1 MMERNK
7 AAGPGTN
14 AGSANPASR
23 VVSNLPRYSS
33 VLLLLAVFCVE
44 LGVGGFVVR
53 DLRTA
58 DDQAHR
64 MYTESVRG
72 LRRIGELQYDAQETR
87 RSTLYALTT
96 SDSNLQVEYAD
107 QSRGADRRVSEGIA
121 QYLQE
126 ARTDE
131 EAALGRRLHADWA
144 AYLRVRDEVLASI
157 LEGSTKEAVS
167 LDLGGGVSSFDRVG
181 QDLEEVKRLYDQKA
195 SQQLANVA
203 ATSRRT
209 VARLIGVLVFTL
221 LFASVSVWAIQRS
234 RVLGTLQLAKMQMDF
249 VASVSHELRTPLAVI
264 SSAADNI
271 ADGVVSGKEQ
281 LQRYGSTIR
290 NQSRQ
295 ITELVNQILLFA
307 STRDGQNRY
316 VLRPIQVSELIHTLL
331 DNTSELTRAA
341 GFEIAQHV
349 EGGLPAVLVDPVAL
363 SKSLQNLLVNAVKYS
378 GESRWIGINA
388 SLARSSDR
396 GHKEVRISV
405 RDRGMGIDHSEMAH
419 IFEPFYRSPRVSAAQ
434 IHGTGLGLPL
444 AKNIVEAMG
453 GRISVDSELGVGS
466 VFTLHLPVAEE
477 GKVHS
482 PILTSVI
489 HPFSQK

>member
-1 MMERNK
+1 MMDSNK
-7 AAGPGTN
+7 AAGPNTSS
-14 AGSANPASR
+14 SAAAASR
-23 VVSNLPRYSS
+23 LLNNLSRYSS
-33 VLLLLAVFCVE
+33 ALLLLAVLFVE
-44 LGVGGFVVR
+44 LGIGGFIIR

-64 MYTESVRG
+64 MYTESVLG
-72 LRRIGELQYDAQETR
+72 LRSIGELQYDAQETR

-96 SDSNLQVEYAD
+96 NDSNLQVEYAD
-107 QSRGADRRVSEGIA
+107 QSRGADRRVSQGIT
-121 QYLQE
+121 QYLQQ
-126 ARTDE
+126 AGTAE
-131 EAALGRRLHADWA
+131 ELALGSRLHSDWA
-144 AYLRVRDEVLASI
+144 AYLQVRDEVLASI
-157 LEGSTKEAVS
+157 LEGSTKEAVA
-167 LDLGGGVSSFDRVG
+167 LDLSGGVSSFDRVG

-203 ATSRRT
+203 ASSRRT
-209 VARLIGVLVFTL
+209 LARLIGVLVFTL
-221 LFASVSVWAIQRS
+221 LFASASVWAIQRS
-234 RVLGTLQLAKMQMDF
+234 RMLGTLQLAKMQMDF

-316 VLRPIQVSELIHTLL
+316 VLRPIQVSELIHTVL

-341 GFEIAQHV
+341 GFEITQNV
-349 EGGLPAVLVDPVAL
+349 EPGLPAVMVDPVAL

-378 GESRWIGINA
+378 GNSRWIGINA
-388 SLARSSDR
+388 SLARSPERS
-396 GHKEVRISV
+396 HKEVRISV
-405 RDRGMGIDHSEMAH
+405 RDRGMGIDHSELGH
-419 IFEPFYRSPRVSAAQ
+419 VFEPFYRSPRVSAAQ

-477 GKVHS
+477 GKVHR
-482 PILTSVI
+482 PILASVT